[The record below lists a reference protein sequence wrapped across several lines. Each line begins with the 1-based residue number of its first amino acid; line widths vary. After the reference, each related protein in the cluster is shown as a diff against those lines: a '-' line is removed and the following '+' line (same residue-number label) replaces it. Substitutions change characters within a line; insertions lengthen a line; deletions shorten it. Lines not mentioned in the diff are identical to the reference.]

1 MKPYSKDLRVRV
13 LAAVDGGM
21 VREEVAKTFSVSVP
35 AINRWLKRRRESG
48 DVEPKP
54 IPGRPSVKGTA
65 LEGWLAWHLEK
76 NPDLTLE
83 EHREAFEEA
92 RGDVRV
98 SRATVG
104 RAIARL
110 PGGGWPIK
118 KVARSPRARRGGE
131 GSVAVVGFSLRR
143 PAASVCGRKRVSH
156 LLDAPL
162 CTGAQGKEGLRQG
175 PAQPGQEH
183 YSHRFDHPRRR
194 YGRIGGH
201 RGRHG
206 CQSLRGLR
214 GALSGAFAQRRA
226 GGGARQAR
234 GTQDRE
240 GQRSCRGQRRT
251 APVLAVLLTG
261 PESHRGSFQQDQGHC
276 AQSRRTYPRGTS
288 RSDSSSIGSRHAR
301 RCGGLVRPR
310 RLRVTGSIFMS
321 TAVGVGN
328 AGAARSTTPND
339 AAGTDSLG
347 HLLSRSSLGACCFYY
362 KS

>member
-13 LAAVDGGM
+13 LAAVDGG
-21 VREEVAKTFSVSVP
+21 VAREEVAKTFSVSVP
-35 AINRWLKRRRESG
+35 TINRWLKRRRDSG

-54 IPGRPSVKGTA
+54 IPGRPSVKGAA
-65 LEGWLAWHLEK
+65 LEGWLASHLEK

-104 RAIARL
+104 PGHRPPTGRRL
-110 PGGGWPIK
+110 ADQK
-118 KVARSPRARRGGE
+118 KVAHSPRARRGGE

-143 PAASVCGRKRVSH
+143 PAASVRGRKRVSP

-206 CQSLRGLR
+206 RQSLRGLR

-240 GQRSCRGQRRT
+240 GQRSRRGQRRT
-251 APVLAVLLTG
+251 APVLAVLLAG

-310 RLRVTGSIFMS
+310 RLRATGSIFMS
-321 TAVGVGN
+321 TAVGN
-328 AGAARSTTPND
+328 PCFR
-339 AAGTDSLG
+339 LG
-347 HLLSRSSLGACCFYY
+347 L
-362 KS
+362 